1 MPAGTARVV
10 INVENPAKIA
20 YFGHSG
26 GMMIPHEPML
36 KNVKL
41 LSKQIFEFLAY
52 FRDHGLKWNHHTPE

>member
-26 GMMIPHEPML
+26 GMMIPHEPKMSRIGQKL
-36 KNVKL
+36 KNL
-41 LSKQIFEFLAY
+41 LRQELYVFKV
-52 FRDHGLKWNHHTPE
+52 DHGNFR

>member
-26 GMMIPHEPML
+26 GMMIPLEPKISKIGQKL
-36 KNVKL
+36 KNLLRQKL
-41 LSKQIFEFLAY
+41 YVLRS
-52 FRDHGLKWNHHTPE
+52 

>member
-26 GMMIPHEPML
+26 GMMIPHEPKIFRIDQKL
-36 KNVKL
+36 KNL
-41 LSKQIFEFLAY
+41 LRQKGY
-52 FRDHGLKWNHHTPE
+52 VLKS